1 MKSASLYLA
10 LFGIA
15 HSAALASLNDCN
27 VIWDSPSK
35 DSYDSMPLSGSRG
48 AGANFWFQDGALW
61 CYPGHSGAQ
70 DENSRLLKL
79 GALRLTP
86 EGADFKSPKRFRQE
100 LDLPNGAIRIEA
112 ESQDGTTLEARLWF
126 VGETLVV
133 EMNFNRELA
142 LLAEYGSWRVKA
154 KEPPTAR
161 EQVTQQDGL
170 VFFVHRNGHC
180 QRIFDKAKAQ
190 NVPESALVNPAEDRV
205 FGGVLAARGG
215 LSFVPALPVQWQ
227 IWKGYS
233 WPGKTLA
240 AKEQVLTI
248 ALGAAQNADPAQWAA
263 RAKELL
269 DPAGFAK
276 AKADERQRWD
286 EFWSRSHVFVRPGG
300 QTDDPVAQ
308 MGRNYQRYR
317 YMAACNRGAEL
328 PLRFNGGVF
337 CSDPRIERV
346 PERLNNLA
354 TLSFSRGANP
364 DFMRWGSD
372 IFFGQNQ
379 RWMGW
384 PTVANGDADLLRP
397 CIAYYRDRLPTAQAR
412 ARNLKAA
419 GACYIE
425 TADLEGLCSVVPTSQ
440 GLSSAPHIIY
450 HFSMGLE
457 HAWMALRGRGVLG
470 TDIRPDLPWMVEQ
483 IRFFDSFYRAQTK
496 TRTGKELTPD
506 GKLSLDPCN
515 GLELAVR
522 ATNPIETVAALRAV
536 VGALL
541 ALPELSTADRAF
553 LKQVQPT
560 LPGLPVTKK
569 NGQKIMNL
577 ADKWEG
583 LANGWEFPEM
593 FPAWPYRLVGVLH
606 PETLPLC
613 RATWDSQELRGDN
626 QRQAKSPWEKGGK
639 PGGPGPLQK
648 RDWSWQSTMA
658 YAAAIGLTDEAAQ
671 YAVTKLSDRASACRF
686 PAFFGPGHDWMPD
699 IEWGGSASTGLQE
712 MLLACDET
720 KILLLPAWPQDW
732 DVDFKLHAP
741 GQTTVEC
748 ELKGGKIV
756 KLKVT
761 PESRRKD
768 VELPLFTK

>member
-1 MKSASLYLA
+1 MKSNLLA
-10 LFGIA
+10 IILVFLMEA
-15 HSAALASLNDCN
+15 AVSAALDDCN
-27 VIWDSPSK
+27 VIWDSPSR

-48 AGANFWFQDGALW
+48 AGANVWFEDGALW
-61 CYPGHSGAQ
+61 FYPGHSGAQ
-70 DENSRLLKL
+70 NENSCLLKL

-86 EGADFKSPKRFRQE
+86 ENADFKSPKHFRQE
-100 LDLPNGAIRIEA
+100 LDLPTGSIRVETEA
-112 ESQDGTTLEARLWF
+112 QDGTTLQALLWF
-126 VGETLVV
+126 AGETLVV
-133 EMNFNRELA
+133 ELKTSRELP
-142 LLAEYGSWRVKA
+142 LLAEYASWRVKPDA
-154 KEPPTAR
+154 APTAR
-161 EQVTQQDGL
+161 EQVTPKDDGL
-170 VFFVHRNGHC
+170 HFIYRSGRCERAF
-180 QRIFDKAKAQ
+180 AKAESQ
-190 NVPESALVNPAEDRV
+190 HVPESALINPAQDRV

-215 LSFVPALPVQWQ
+215 LRFAPPVPVQWQ
-227 IWKGYS
+227 IWQGHA
-233 WPGKTLA
+233 WPAKTVA
-240 AKEQVLTI
+240 AKEQVLTV

-263 RAKELL
+263 RANELL
-269 DPAGFAK
+269 DPATRAK
-276 AKADERQRWD
+276 ARANEQQRWD
-286 EFWSRSHVFVRPGG
+286 EFWGRSHVFIRPGG
-300 QTDDPVAQ
+300 APEDPVAQ

-317 YMAACNRGAEL
+317 YMAACNRDGEL
-328 PLRFNGGVF
+328 PLRFNGGIF

-346 PERLNNLA
+346 PERLNNPG

-379 RWMGW
+379 RWMSW
-384 PTVANGDADLLRP
+384 PTLANGDADLLRP
-397 CIAYYRDRLPTAQAR
+397 GIAYYRERLPAAQAR
-412 ARNLKAA
+412 ARNLNAT

-425 TADLEGLCSVVPTSQ
+425 TLDLEGLCSVTPTNQ
-440 GLSSAPHIIY
+440 GLSSAPHLTY

-457 HAWMALRGRGVLG
+457 HAWMALRARSVLG
-470 TDIRPDLPWMVEQ
+470 TDLRADLPWMVEQ

-496 TRTGKELTPD
+496 SRTGKELTHE
-506 GKLSLDPCN
+506 GKLSLYPCN
-515 GLELAVR
+515 GLELAVK

-541 ALPELSTADRAF
+541 ALPELSAADRDF
-553 LKQVQPT
+553 LLQVQPT
-560 LPGLPVTKK
+560 LPELPVTEK
-569 NGQKIMNL
+569 NGRKILNL

-613 RATWDSQELRGDN
+613 HATWDTQELRGDN
-626 QRQAKSPWEKGGK
+626 QHQAKSPWEKGGK

-686 PAFFGPGHDWMPD
+686 PAYFGPGHDWMPD
-699 IEWGGSASTGLQE
+699 IEWG
-712 MLLACDET
+712 
-720 KILLLPAWPQDW
+720 LLPAWPEDW

-741 GQTTVEC
+741 QQTVVEC
-748 ELKGGKIV
+748 VVKGGKIV

-761 PESRRKD
+761 PELRRKD
-768 VELPLFTK
+768 VIANYP